1 MRPLF
6 LLCLMSAVAVHAPV
20 SAAKG
25 SAIFIH
31 PDGMG
36 ANTWSAVRLLQVGP
50 DGRLNWDKLPQV
62 AVYVGPLSDNITQS
76 SNGGA
81 TAHAYGLRAQDDSY
95 GTLNDL
101 PIEKSLSGF
110 SGSLMREAQA
120 AGKAVGIVNSSTIA
134 EPGTGAF
141 LAQVKNRKNEGE
153 IISQILV
160 AKPDVIM
167 GGGEQFYL
175 PVGTK
180 GRHGPGARKD
190 GRNLVKEAKAAGYT
204 IIYTADELT
213 KLPENK
219 TRVLGIFASDQ
230 TFNEGTEAALT
241 QAKLKAFQPQAP
253 RYDAMMGA
261 ALRILKKSPQG
272 YLLVGNEEGTDNLS
286 GENNATATLD
296 AAAGADRAIGIA
308 MAEAEKNPELTVIV
322 ASDSDNGGM
331 NASGDD
337 DLFTGETLVAV
348 TENGSP
354 VDGENGKPFI
364 AAADARGK
372 RLPFVVTWASTSDSS
387 GGTVARGIG
396 PGAKIVHGTIDS
408 TDIYRA
414 LYLGLFGKKP
424 D

>member
-1 MRPLF
+1 MRSLF
-6 LLCLMSAVAVHAPV
+6 LFSMLSAFAFQAPV
-20 SAAKG
+20 ANAKG

-50 DGRLNWDKLPQV
+50 DGRLNWDKLPKV
-62 AVYVGPLSDNITQS
+62 AVYVGPLSDNVTQS

-81 TAHAYGLRAQDDSY
+81 TAHAFGLRAQDKSY
-95 GTLNDL
+95 GTMNDL

-110 SGSLMREAQA
+110 PGSLMLEAQA

-141 LAQVKNRKNEGE
+141 LARVKNRKDEGE
-153 IISQILV
+153 IISQILA

-167 GGGEQFYL
+167 GGGEQYYL
-175 PVGTK
+175 PVGVK
-180 GRHGPGARKD
+180 GTHGPGIRKD
-190 GRNLVKEAKAAGYT
+190 GRNLIKEAKAAGYT
-204 IIYTADELT
+204 IIYTAEELA

-230 TFNEGTEAALT
+230 TFNEGTEAALA
-241 QAKLKAFQPQAP
+241 QANMPAFQAQAP
-253 RYDAMMGA
+253 RYDDMMKV
-261 ALRILKKSPQG
+261 ALRILKKSPEG

-286 GENNATATLD
+286 GDNNAIATLD

-337 DLFTGETLVAV
+337 DLFNGDTLAAV

-354 VDGENGKPFI
+354 VDGNNGKPFI
-364 AAADARGK
+364 AAADARGV

-387 GGTVARGIG
+387 GGTVARGVG
-396 PGAKIVHGTIDS
+396 PGAEIIHGTVDS

>member
-1 MRPLF
+1 MRSLF
-6 LLCLMSAVAVHAPV
+6 LLSMLSAFAFQVPIAN
-20 SAAKG
+20 AKG

-50 DGRLNWDKLPQV
+50 DGRLNWDKLPKV
-62 AVYVGPLSDNITQS
+62 AVYVGPLSDNVTQS

-81 TAHAYGLRAQDDSY
+81 TAHAFGLRAQDKSY

-141 LAQVKNRKNEGE
+141 LARVKNRKDEGE
-153 IISQILV
+153 IISQILA

-167 GGGEQFYL
+167 GGGEQHYL
-175 PVGTK
+175 PTGAK
-180 GRHGPGARKD
+180 GRHGPGIRKD
-190 GRNLVKEAKAAGYT
+190 GRNLIKEAKAAGYT
-204 IIYTADELT
+204 IIYTADELA

-219 TRVLGIFASDQ
+219 TKVLGIFASDQ
-230 TFNEGTEAALT
+230 TFNEGTEAALAQT
-241 QAKLKAFQPQAP
+241 NMPAFQTQAP
-253 RYDAMMGA
+253 RYDEMMKA
-261 ALRILKKSPQG
+261 ALRILKKSPEG

-286 GENNATATLD
+286 GDNNAVATLE

-308 MAEAEKNPELTVIV
+308 MAAAEIDPELTVIV

-337 DLFTGETLVAV
+337 DLFNGQTLAAV

-354 VDGENGKPFI
+354 VDGNNGKPFI
-364 AAADARGK
+364 AAPDARGV

-387 GGTVARGIG
+387 GGTVARGVG
-396 PGAKIVHGTIDS
+396 PGAEIIHGTVDS
-408 TDIYRA
+408 TDVYRA

>member
-1 MRPLF
+1 MRPIF
-6 LLCLMSAVAVHAPV
+6 LLCLFSAFTAHVPITN
-20 SAAKG
+20 AKG

-81 TAHAYGLRAQDDSY
+81 TSHAYGLRAQDNSY

-110 SGSLMREAQA
+110 AGSLMKEAQA
-120 AGKAVGIVNSSTIA
+120 SGKAVGIVNSSTIA

-141 LAQVKNRKNEGE
+141 LARVKNRKNEGE
-153 IISQILV
+153 IISQILA
-160 AKPDVIM
+160 AKPDVVM

-175 PVGTK
+175 PAGVK
-180 GRHGPGARKD
+180 GRHGVGVRKD
-190 GRNLVKEAKAAGYT
+190 NRNLIKEAKEAGYM
-204 IIYTADELT
+204 IIYNADELA

-230 TFNEGTEAALT
+230 TFNEGTEAALS
-241 QAKLKAFQPQAP
+241 QAGLAAFQAQAP
-253 RYDAMMGA
+253 RYDAMMTA
-261 ALRILKKSPQG
+261 ALRILRKSPEG
-272 YLLVGNEEGTDNLS
+272 YLLVGNEEATDNLS
-286 GENNATATLD
+286 GDNNATATID
-296 AAAGADRAIGIA
+296 AAAGADRMIGIA
-308 MAEAEKNPELTVIV
+308 MAEAEKNPELTLIV

-337 DLFTGETLVAV
+337 DLFTGETLAAV

-354 VDGENGKPFI
+354 VDGAEGKPFL

-387 GGTVARGIG
+387 GGTVARGMG
-396 PGAKIVHGTIDS
+396 PGAKLIHGTIDS

>member
-1 MRPLF
+1 MHSFFFFSLIS
-6 LLCLMSAVAVHAPV
+6 LLAIQSSTAD
-20 SAAKG
+20 AKG

-36 ANTWSAVRLLQVGP
+36 ANTWSAVRLLEVGP
-50 DGRLNWDKLPQV
+50 DGRLNWDKLPRV
-62 AVYVGPLSDNITQS
+62 AVYVGPLSDNVTQS

-81 TAHAYGLRAQDDSY
+81 TAHAFGLRAQDNSY
-95 GTLNDL
+95 GTLNDK

-110 SGSLMREAQA
+110 SGSLMLEAQA

-141 LAQVKNRKNEGE
+141 LAQVKNRKDECE
-153 IISQILV
+153 IISQILA

-167 GGGEQFYL
+167 GGGEQLYL
-175 PVGTK
+175 PVGVK
-180 GRHGPGARKD
+180 GRHGLGIRKD
-190 GRNLVKEAKAAGYT
+190 GRNLIKEAKAADYT
-204 IIYTADELT
+204 IIYTAEELAR
-213 KLPENK
+213 LPENK

-230 TFNEGTEAALT
+230 TFNEGTEEALA
-241 QAKLKAFQPQAP
+241 QAELAAFQPQAP
-253 RYDAMMGA
+253 RYDAMMNA

-272 YLLVGNEEGTDNLS
+272 YFLVGNEEGTDNLS
-286 GENNATATLD
+286 GDNNASATLD

-337 DLFTGETLVAV
+337 DLFNGETLAAV

-354 VDGENGKPFI
+354 IDGNNGKPFI
-364 AAADARGK
+364 AAADSRGV

-387 GGTVARGIG
+387 GGTVARGVG
-396 PGAKIVHGTIDS
+396 PGAEIIHGTVDS

>member
-1 MRPLF
+1 MRSLF
-6 LLCLMSAVAVHAPV
+6 LLSLISAFAVQAPF
-20 SAAKG
+20 ANAKG

-50 DGRLNWDKLPQV
+50 DGRLNWDKLPRV
-62 AVYVGPLSDNITQS
+62 AIYVGPLSDNITQS

-81 TAHAYGLRAQDDSY
+81 TAHAYGLRAQDKSY
-95 GTLNDL
+95 GTLNDQ
-101 PIEKSLSGF
+101 PIEKSLSGY

-134 EPGTGAF
+134 EPGSGAF
-141 LAQVKNRKNEGE
+141 LARVNDRKNEAE
-153 IISQILV
+153 IISQILA
-160 AKPDVIM
+160 AKPEVIM

-175 PVGTK
+175 PLGTK

-190 GRNLVKEAKAAGYT
+190 GRNLIKEAKAAGYT
-204 IIYTADELT
+204 IVYTANELA

-230 TFNEGTEAALT
+230 TFNEGTETALT
-241 QAKLKAFQPQAP
+241 QAGLTTFQPQAP
-253 RYDAMMGA
+253 RYDEMMRA
-261 ALRILKKSPQG
+261 ALRILKKSPEG
-272 YLLVGNEEGTDNLS
+272 YLLVGNEEATDNMS
-286 GENNATATLD
+286 GDNNATATLD

-308 MAEAEKNPELTVIV
+308 MAEAEKNSELTVIV

-337 DLFTGETLVAV
+337 DLFNGQTLLA
-348 TENGSP
+348 TSENGSP
-354 VDGENGKPFI
+354 VDGADGKPFV
-364 AAADARGK
+364 AAADARGA

-387 GGTVARGIG
+387 GGTVARGVG
-396 PGAKIVHGTIDS
+396 PGAELIHGTIDS